1 MARNKEGVGKRRRSV
16 QDSIFQDTLLSC
28 VASLFS
34 ILLVRWVSEPT
45 FGFTRHVIFFLTGAF
60 FFTLL
65 GLLLTGGFRF
75 VGTNESFWTG
85 RRLAYTVLI
94 KELCMFIL
102 MVTGLIG
109 KQVLAHMLLAVM
121 SDAIFTMALLIYP
134 RALISRIRKEDREM
148 RSLPE
153 RSNALVFGDDEAAAS
168 LAVNAA
174 QSGRYEVLG
183 LVSRN
188 PEMGGKLIREFVIYY
203 VADDDDFERLQWRL
217 GGVDCILFPKD
228 GGTGPSCTLEEGGKI
243 SGRGGA
249 PATEIQDHMS
259 TAGKVLKRS
268 FDIALSSILLLIF
281 SPLIG
286 LCALAVLIEDG
297 KPVIYK
303 QERMGLGGKP
313 FNILKFRS
321 MRLDA
326 EAAGPALYSGDEDP
340 RLTRVGKFLRQHHL
354 DELPQLWNVLRGD
367 MSFIGYR
374 PERQFYIDQIMA
386 VNPRY
391 RYLYQI
397 RPGVTSYATLYNGYT
412 DSLEKMLTRLDLDLF
427 YLRNH
432 SVWFD
437 ARVLGL
443 TFLSIVG
450 GKKF

>member
-1 MARNKEGVGKRRRSV
+1 MVSNPEGGRRRRSV

-34 ILLVRWVSEPT
+34 ILLVRWVSEPS
-45 FGFTRHVIFFLTGAF
+45 FGFTRHVLFFLTGAF
-60 FFTLL
+60 LFTLL

-85 RRLAYTVLI
+85 RRLAYTVII
-94 KELCMFIL
+94 KEICMFIL
-102 MVTGLIG
+102 MLTGVIG

-121 SDAIFTMALLIYP
+121 SDAIFTIALLIYP
-134 RALISRIRKEDREM
+134 RALISRIRREDREM

-153 RSNALVFGDDEAAAS
+153 RSNALVFGDDEAAAA
-168 LAVNAA
+168 LAENAA

-183 LVSRN
+183 LLSRN
-188 PEMGGKLIREFVIYY
+188 PEMGGKIIREFVIYY
-203 VADDDDFERLQWRL
+203 VADEEDFERLQWRL
-217 GGVDCILFPKD
+217 GGVDCILFPK
-228 GGTGPSCTLEEGGKI
+228 GGGFGPSCRLDSGSGKGGGTLEMK
-243 SGRGGA
+243 
-249 PATEIQDHMS
+249 DNMS
-259 TAGKVLKRS
+259 AAGKFLKRS
-268 FDIALSSILLLIF
+268 FDILLSALLLLVF

-286 LCALAVLIEDG
+286 LCALAVYIEDG
-297 KPVIYK
+297 RPVLYR

-313 FNILKFRS
+313 FDILKFRS

-374 PERQFYIDQIMA
+374 PERQFYIEQIMA

-427 YLRNH
+427 YLRHH

-437 ARVLGL
+437 ARILGL